1 VGARHHP
8 GRRRGR
14 RFLPAVL
21 VIVLTT
27 VGASGGVLWLA
38 ADVLPHTAGDEPPM
52 ADVVE
57 LCKVALVV
65 GLSKWVQAV

>member
-1 VGARHHP
+1 
-8 GRRRGR
+8 
-14 RFLPAVL
+14 

-38 ADVLPHTAGDEPPM
+38 ADVLPHAAGDEPPM

-65 GLSKWVQAV
+65 GLSKWVQTV